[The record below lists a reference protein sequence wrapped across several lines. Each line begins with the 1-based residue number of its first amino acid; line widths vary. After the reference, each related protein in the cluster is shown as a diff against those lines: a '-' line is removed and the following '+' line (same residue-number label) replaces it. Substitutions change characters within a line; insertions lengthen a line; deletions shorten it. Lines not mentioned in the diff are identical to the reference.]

1 MTRRHLKPALAAC
14 SYAVFGGR
22 SPAQAGSRC
31 KDEHREGG
39 LAYCRQDQT
48 A

>member
-1 MTRRHLKPALAAC
+1 MIRRGTGLVLVAYSLA
-14 SYAVFGGR
+14 VLGGR

-31 KDEHREGG
+31 QEKHG
-39 LAYCRQDQT
+39 T

>member
-1 MTRRHLKPALAAC
+1 MIRRCIGLVLVAYSLA
-14 SYAVFGGR
+14 VLGGR

-31 KDEHREGG
+31 QEEHG
-39 LAYCRQDQT
+39 T